1 MLIIILILTTIY
13 LDNVLKFKLFVIT
26 AYSIRKNFDIMIRV
40 ITFRCLLC
48 VDVVLSIYL
57 HNLIQNSQDTINT
70 HIYIKE
76 WIQR

>member
-1 MLIIILILTTIY
+1 MF
-13 LDNVLKFKLFVIT
+13 LKFKLFVII
-26 AYSIRKNFDIMIRV
+26 AYSIRKIFDIMITV

-57 HNLIQNSQDTINT
+57 HNLIQHSQDTINT

-76 WIQR
+76 WIQQ